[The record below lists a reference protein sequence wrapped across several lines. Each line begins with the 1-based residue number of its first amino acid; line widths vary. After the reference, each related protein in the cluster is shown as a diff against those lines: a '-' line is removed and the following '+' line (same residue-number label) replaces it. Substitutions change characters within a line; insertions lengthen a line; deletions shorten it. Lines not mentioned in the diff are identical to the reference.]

1 MHHQHARVRSASIR
15 KLSLTA
21 LLTGALVC
29 GAGLAPALAEPASPA
44 PSPEASAT
52 TGTEAPQ
59 VANGVETSQPTSE
72 ASPLP
77 SAPSG
82 QDRAARGATASSDM
96 TLTNERNTT
105 DVVIEL
111 P

>member
-29 GAGLAPALAEPASPA
+29 GTGLAPALAEPASPT

-52 TGTEAPQ
+52 TGAETPQ
-59 VANGVETSQPTSE
+59 AANGVETPPANQRGLSSTLRPQR
-72 ASPLP
+72 
-77 SAPSG
+77 SG
-82 QDRAARGATASSDM
+82 PGGSRSGCLVGYDPDQ
-96 TLTNERNTT
+96 
-105 DVVIEL
+105 
-111 P
+111 

>member
-29 GAGLAPALAEPASPA
+29 GTGLAPALAEPASPT

-52 TGTEAPQ
+52 TGAETPQ
-59 VANGVETSQPTSE
+59 AANGVETPQPTSE

-82 QDRAARGATASSDM
+82 QHRAARGATA
-96 TLTNERNTT
+96 
-105 DVVIEL
+105 
-111 P
+111 

>member
-29 GAGLAPALAEPASPA
+29 GAGLAPALAEPASPT

-52 TGTEAPQ
+52 IGTEAPQ
-59 VANGVETSQPTSE
+59 AANGVETPQPTSK

-77 SAPSG
+77 SARSG
-82 QDRAARGATASSDM
+82 Q
-96 TLTNERNTT
+96 ER
-105 DVVIEL
+105 L
-111 P
+111 PRRI